1 MEKVSVD
8 ELDRLESLLKKAI
21 DSAQSKLQESLDIPG
36 AAIPYEE
43 EHRLYYLL
51 QSRKIVREARMWV
64 EAEDEREAKRKVSIV
79 DTRMIVETVRG
90 SKASSDKKDNAIKRL
105 EELSGQALTR
115 ENMSDEILNIQAGMT
130 IGSNCRCG
138 GIHLSRWHS
147 FIDCIKRYFGHDQYV
162 YDVNI
167 LRNEG
172 YSGLPYAYH
181 VVRIRKDTFPADSKE
196 TLYACGG
203 WSTGGG
209 IAQASYLGTGPR
221 SAATLFHSPKTF
233 PDGASAF
240 EYVERLRK
248 GHPLHGWKA
257 SSIAVVAAATAVV
270 IAEILGN
277 ILPLF

>member
-1 MEKVSVD
+1 MEKVSIE

-21 DSAQSKLQESLDIPG
+21 DSAQSKLQELHDIPG
-36 AAIPYEE
+36 SDTLYEE

-51 QSRKIVREARMWV
+51 QSRKIVREARKWV
-64 EAEDEREAKRKVSIV
+64 EAGDEREAKKKVSLV
-79 DTRMIVETVRG
+79 DTSSIMKTVHG
-90 SKASSDKKDNAIKRL
+90 SKASSDKKDKAIRRL
-105 EELSGQALTR
+105 EELSGQELTH
-115 ENMSDEILNIQAGMT
+115 EKMSDEVLNIQAGMT

-147 FIDCIKRYFGHDQYV
+147 FFDCIKRYFGHDQYV
-162 YDVNI
+162 YDVDI

-181 VVRIRKDTFPADSKE
+181 VVRIRKDTFPANQKE

-209 IAQASYLGTGPR
+209 IAQALYLGTGPS
-221 SAATLFHSPKTF
+221 SAATMFHSPKTF

-257 SSIAVVAAATAVV
+257 SSIAVVVAATAVV